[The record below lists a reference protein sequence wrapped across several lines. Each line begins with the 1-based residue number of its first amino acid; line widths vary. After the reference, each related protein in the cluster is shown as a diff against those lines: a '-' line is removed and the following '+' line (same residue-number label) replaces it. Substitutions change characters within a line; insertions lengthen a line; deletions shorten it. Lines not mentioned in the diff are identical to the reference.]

1 MATQDTSVSDNTP
14 TVFGTVAAYINQGIE
29 TAQKIGATVANIRG
43 LNNPNATP
51 APSRTPT
58 TNQIIG
64 VTVLI
69 ALIAII
75 TYVLIKEG

>member
-1 MATQDTSVSDNTP
+1 MADATP
-14 TVFGTVAAYINQGIE
+14 TPTSFGTVQGYINQGIE
-29 TAQKIGATVANIRG
+29 AATKIGTAVANIRG
-43 LNNPNATP
+43 LNNPNAVP
-51 APSRTPT
+51 ASSRTPT

-64 VTVLI
+64 VSVLI